1 MTNSTVE
8 KFARMIAQ
16 QQQPLSSPRFLGV
29 AGTAGTPGRIAMEK
43 EKGGQTGRKRN
54 REREREGH
62 SVPERERGAG
72 TETQRGGGV
81 KESSKGGGGK

>member
-54 REREREGH
+54 TERERERERGTLSQREREREGQGRRL
-62 SVPERERGAG
+62 REAG
-72 TETQRGGGV
+72 E
-81 KESSKGGGGK
+81 

>member
-8 KFARMIAQ
+8 KFARMIAQQ

-54 REREREGH
+54 REKERGTL
-62 SVPERERGAG
+62 SQRERERGGQGRRLREAG
-72 TETQRGGGV
+72 E
-81 KESSKGGGGK
+81 